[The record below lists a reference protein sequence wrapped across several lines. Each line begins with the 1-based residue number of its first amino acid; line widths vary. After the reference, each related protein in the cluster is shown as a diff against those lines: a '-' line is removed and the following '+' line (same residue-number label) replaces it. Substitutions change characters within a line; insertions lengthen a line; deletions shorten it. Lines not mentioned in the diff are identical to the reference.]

1 MLTDLAQRWRS
12 GRASYRP
19 AREVID
25 TRQHEVAMISSD
37 KVAKAFVVEH
47 HYSGSYPAARERVG
61 LYRGPELVGVAVFSI
76 PAQPKAL
83 DVLPGSRST
92 CVELGRF
99 VLLDEVAANGESWF
113 LARCFEMLR
122 TAGYTGVV
130 SFSDPVPRVVAG
142 EILFGGHVGRVY
154 QATNASYLGRSA
166 ARTLRLLPSGQVVHP
181 RMLSKIRAQERGHA
195 YAEDVLVSH
204 GAELLREGE
213 DPSEWLARW
222 LPRLTT
228 PLRHNGNHRYA
239 WALRARD
246 RRHLPASQPYPKALD
261 AMG

>member
-1 MLTDLAQRWRS
+1 M
-12 GRASYRP
+12 
-19 AREVID
+19 ID
-25 TRQHEVAMISSD
+25 SD

-61 LYRGPELVGVAVFSI
+61 LYRGAQLVGVAVFSI

-83 DVLPGSRST
+83 DVLPGERET

-113 LARCFEMLR
+113 LARCFELLR
-122 TAGYTGVV
+122 GLGYTGVV

-142 EILFGGHVGRVY
+142 EVLFGGHVGRVY

-166 ARTLRLLPSGQVVHP
+166 ARTLRLLPDGAVVHP
-181 RMLSKIRAQERGHA
+181 RMLSKIRKRERGHV
-195 YAEDVLVSH
+195 YAEGVLVEH
-204 GAELLREGE
+204 GAEPLQAGE
-213 DPSEWLARW
+213 DPAAWLARW
-222 LPRLTT
+222 LPRLTA
-228 PLRHNGNHRYA
+228 PLRHGGNHRYA

-246 RRHLPASQPYPKALD
+246 RRLLPASQPYPKALD
-261 AMG
+261 AGG